1 MAMTRSRTALG
12 LACLPGGLVVTAALG
27 QSAVRLLESTSSR
40 AGDPAAAVT
49 GLAATGAALIAGW
62 LSLCL
67 ALTLAAGLPG
77 AVGDAARGLRDR
89 VTPALVQ
96 RWAAVALGASVGAT
110 IAPGTAVAAVRTSEE
125 PASSA
130 LPDPAFAPTPDPAF
144 APTPDPVLAATPDPG
159 RQRTTATPAPGWL
172 ATTGGPTTPVTR
184 SVADPG
190 WVPSRPPR
198 RHRTDP
204 QLLTGRQRAGA
215 EQHTVVVRRGDSLW
229 SVAAAHLGPAATDVE
244 IAREWPRWHE
254 ANHALIGD
262 DPHVLLP
269 GTQLTPPPAT

>member
-12 LACLPGGLVVTAALG
+12 LACLPGGLVVTTALG
-27 QSAVRLLESTSSR
+27 HGAVHLLESSTTR

-49 GLAATGAALIAGW
+49 GLAATGATLIAGW

-67 ALTLAAGLPG
+67 ALTLAAELPG

-96 RWAAVALGASVGAT
+96 RWAAVALGASVGAS
-110 IAPGTAVAAVRTSEE
+110 IAPGTAVAAVRTGEAPGS
-125 PASSA
+125 AA
-130 LPDPAFAPTPDPAF
+130 LPDPAFTPTPDPG
-144 APTPDPVLAATPDPG
+144 PAATPDPG
-159 RQRTTATPAPGWL
+159 GQRATATPAPGWL
-172 ATTGGPTTPVTR
+172 PTTGGPTTPVAR

-190 WVPSRPPR
+190 WVPSRPPPK
-198 RHRTDP
+198 HRTDP
-204 QLLTGRQRAGA
+204 QLLTGRQRPAGV
-215 EQHTVVVRRGDSLW
+215 EHTVVIRRGDTLW
-229 SVAAAHLGPAATDVE
+229 SLAAAHLGPSATDVE

-254 ANHALIGD
+254 ANRALIGD

-269 GTQLTPPPAT
+269 GTQLTPPPAP

>member
-27 QSAVRLLESTSSR
+27 HSAVHLLQSSSSR

-67 ALTLAAGLPG
+67 ALTLAAELPG

-96 RWAAVALGASVGAT
+96 RWAAIALGASVGAT
-110 IAPGTAVAAVRTSEE
+110 IAPGTAVAAVRTSEA
-125 PASSA
+125 PASST
-130 LPDPAFAPTPDPAF
+130 LPDPAF

-159 RQRTTATPAPGWL
+159 RQGTTATPAPGWP
-172 ATTGGPTTPVTR
+172 ATTGGATTPVTR